1 MCNLLD
7 DRRRVRRLRRAPGQ
21 PRCHAFGGVAGAARE
36 AAGVQAADEVEF
48 PLGVLVRQRLQRRL
62 QRLIHRGA
70 TARGGH
76 RIQLPARAGVAV
88 TQRRRDGE
96 PHAGDA
102 CRRQRGHDRNRPGHV
117 HAREAGHE
125 RVRARGR
132 HRLPHLFH
140 LCARAGRPLGRVPVA
155 RPRPQGAQRDRLLVA
170 PPRRVRQALSE
181 VVGVLA
187 QPRTGDLTTQRR
199 VLGLRTM
206 AGESEMVALV
216 EPVDVPAERA
226 FLSTCALVFLA
237 SAAGTVW
244 WCGSMVG
251 GMPMPGG
258 WTMSMAWMRMAGQTW
273 AGATASFV
281 GMWVVMMVAMM
292 LPSLVPMLAR
302 YRRAVGSARLGPE
315 TVLVAAG

>member
-1 MCNLLD
+1 
-7 DRRRVRRLRRAPGQ
+7 
-21 PRCHAFGGVAGAARE
+21 
-36 AAGVQAADEVEF
+36 
-48 PLGVLVRQRLQRRL
+48 
-62 QRLIHRGA
+62 
-70 TARGGH
+70 
-76 RIQLPARAGVAV
+76 
-88 TQRRRDGE
+88 
-96 PHAGDA
+96 
-102 CRRQRGHDRNRPGHV
+102 
-117 HAREAGHE
+117 
-125 RVRARGR
+125 
-132 HRLPHLFH
+132 
-140 LCARAGRPLGRVPVA
+140 
-155 RPRPQGAQRDRLLVA
+155 
-170 PPRRVRQALSE
+170 
-181 VVGVLA
+181 
-187 QPRTGDLTTQRR
+187 
-199 VLGLRTM
+199 M

-216 EPVDVPAERA
+216 EPVDVPGERS

-315 TVLVAAG
+315 TVLVAAGYFSVWTAVGVVAYPFGLGLAAAAMRWEAVAHAVPLATGIVLLAGGALQLTPWKARHLSYCRGSAGCAHSLSADRRTAWRHGLSLGLHCALCCAGLIAVLLVIDVMHVGAMAAVAAAITVERLAPQPEHAARAIGAVVMVAGARLVARAIGLG